1 MKNVTVFCASSP
13 KVKQAYLAEA
23 TSLAEELVKANY
35 RIVYGGGA
43 VGLMGNLANRALE
56 LNGQVR
62 GIIPHF
68 MVEVEW
74 EHKGVSDMVHVDD
87 MAERKRLLVK
97 DSDAIVVL
105 AGGIGTLEEL
115 FEVLSLKKLGQITQ
129 PIILVNT
136 GGFFDPLIKMLEKLV
151 DEQFMRVEHN
161 ALWHVVESSQQVCQ
175 AIEELPAWHN
185 NAIEIAAVK

>member
-13 KVKQAYLAEA
+13 KVKAEYLEEA
-23 TSLAEELVKANY
+23 AKLAEELVKANC

-43 VGLMGNLANRALE
+43 VGLMGHLANRALE

-74 EHKGVSDMVHVDD
+74 EHKGVNDMVHVNN
-87 MAERKRLLVK
+87 MAERKQLLVSN
-97 DSDAIVVL
+97 SDAVVVL

-115 FEVLSLKKLGQITQ
+115 FEVLSLKKLGQIRH

-136 GGFFDPLIKMLEKLV
+136 AGFFDPLIEMLERLV
-151 DEQFMRVEHN
+151 DEQFMRTVHRQ
-161 ALWHVVESSQQVCQ
+161 LWHVVSSAREVNK
-175 AIEELPAWHN
+175 AIEGLPAWDE
-185 NAIEIAAVK
+185 NAIKFAAVK

>member
-1 MKNVTVFCASSP
+1 MKNITVFCASSP
-13 KVKQAYLAEA
+13 KVKQLYLDEA
-23 TSLAEELVKANY
+23 NRLAEELVRANC

-43 VGLMGNLANRALE
+43 MGLMGVLANKALE

-74 EHKGVSDMVHVDD
+74 EHKGVSDMVHMND
-87 MAERKRLLVK
+87 MAERKKLLVK
-97 DSDAIVVL
+97 GSDAIVVL

-129 PIILVNT
+129 PVILVNT
-136 GGFFDPLIKMLEKLV
+136 GGFFDPLIAMLERLV
-151 DEQFMRVEHN
+151 EEQFMRPEHQQ
-161 ALWHVVESSQQVCQ
+161 LWHEVKSADGISRV
-175 AIEELPAWHN
+175 IDELPAWSN
-185 NAIEIAAVK
+185 NAIAFAAVK

>member
-13 KVKQAYLAEA
+13 KVKPAYLAEA
-23 TSLAEELVKANY
+23 ACLAEELVKANC

-43 VGLMGNLANRALE
+43 VGLMGYLANRALE

-74 EHKGVSDMVHVDD
+74 EHKGVRDMVHVDD
-87 MAERKRLLVK
+87 MAERKKLLVK

-151 DEQFMRVEHN
+151 DEQFMRVEHK
-161 ALWHVVESSQQVCQ
+161 ALWHVVESSGQVCQ
-175 AIEELPAWHN
+175 AIDELPDWHS

>member
-87 MAERKRLLVK
+87 MAERKKLLVK

-151 DEQFMRVEHN
+151 DEQFMRVEHH
-161 ALWHVVESSQQVCQ
+161 ALWHLVESSQQVCQ